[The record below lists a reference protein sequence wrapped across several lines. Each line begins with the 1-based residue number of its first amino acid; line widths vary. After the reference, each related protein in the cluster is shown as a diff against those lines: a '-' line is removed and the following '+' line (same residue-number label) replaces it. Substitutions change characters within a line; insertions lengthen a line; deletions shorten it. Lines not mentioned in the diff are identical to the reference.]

1 MAADN
6 LTELVRRGVPQG
18 EVHLIP
24 VIEKELIHYDV
35 LAALDKL
42 GLIEKLVFHGGTCL
56 RLCYGA
62 QRRSEDLDFAYAGDL
77 EALDLSRLEGLVSSS
92 LQEKF
97 GLSAIVRP
105 PRRTVQFATAKMQ
118 RWWMVVNTA
127 PERPDLPSQ
136 KLKIELVS
144 VRTLTRSVRRVSRN
158 YDYLAPSA
166 GNMLVV
172 CEAREEI
179 LADKMVSFV
188 NTPPTYMRKRDI
200 WDMFFLLSQHGVS
213 REGALAMVADKMAI
227 YGCGLSAAEFADE
240 GASRV
245 GKVAESPDFAKEML
259 RFMTREAYE
268 GMLGTETKRLFAI
281 EEVRELYRMVSR
293 GV

>member
-1 MAADN
+1 MAVSN
-6 LTELVRRGVPQG
+6 LSELVRRGVPQS

-35 LAALDKL
+35 LAALEKL
-42 GLIEKLVFHGGTCL
+42 GLIEELVFHGGTCL

-77 EALDLSRLEGLVSSS
+77 EELDLGRLEELVSSS
-92 LQEKF
+92 MREKF

-105 PRRTVQFATAKMQ
+105 PRKTVQFATAKMQ

-136 KLKIELVS
+136 KLRIELVS
-144 VRTLTRSVRRVSRN
+144 VKTFTHVVRRITRN

-166 GNMLVV
+166 GNMLAV
-172 CEAREEI
+172 CESREEI

-188 NTPPTYMRKRDI
+188 NTPPTYIRRRDA
-200 WDMFFLLSQHGVS
+200 WDMFFLLSQHGIS
-213 REGALAMVADKMAI
+213 REAVVPMAAEKMAL
-227 YGCGLSAAEFADE
+227 YGCELSIPEFIDE
-240 GASRV
+240 GIRRV
-245 GKVAESPDFAKEML
+245 ESVAGSPDFAKEML
-259 RFMTREAYE
+259 RFMTRDAYE
-268 GMLGTETKRLFAI
+268 GMLGTELKRGFAI
-281 EEVRELYRMVSR
+281 DEACELYRMMARVE
-293 GV
+293 